1 MTRTRCRSNE
11 TARSMRA
18 VLLWAAQADR
28 ATRRACS
35 AATPLPMELNA
46 DAATA
51 MQPRDDTP
59 HAGSRK
65 PEAGSR
71 KPEAGSRKPEAG
83 SRQRPTPLQAPRT
96 LSPYRPLPA
105 SRS

>member
-71 KPEAGSRKPEAG
+71 KPAAG

>member
-59 HAGSRK
+59 HAGSR
-65 PEAGSR
+65 
-71 KPEAGSRKPEAG
+71 
-83 SRQRPTPLQAPRT
+83 QRPTPLQAPRT